1 MNSKAVPSAIAA
13 FVLFVAE
20 TACFASASASLV
32 DYVDPF
38 IGTEGSGHTY
48 PGPVRPGGL
57 VAPGPDGFDG
67 KNFDWEKSGAGGGY
81 KYKHQAVYGFSPLHV
96 SGRGCPLFGSCC
108 LLPMTGEW
116 VRTNYTAAIDKATE
130 VAKVGY
136 YSATLPGEG
145 VKAEIAAGN
154 RVAYMRFTFE
164 RGGRASVLV
173 DLQSAFSWKDHLTPR
188 WERYGGKCL
197 DFEARAAGRNT
208 IVCKEKQLGWSN
220 HVEAFAVRFDRD
232 WKILGDLGS
241 RFPKW
246 LQGTRYVADFGEVA
260 PGTVIEARIGVSLVD
275 IDGALNNLRSET
287 AGFDEAVAETR
298 AQWEKKLGMIE
309 IDGTDEEKTKFYTAM
324 YHLFIDPLNI
334 VEADG
339 RYRWNVGDVRLALDG
354 HVENAGKGGSY
365 WSSFGIWDIFRAMYP
380 LRAMLEPE
388 RIPEWMDSF
397 RLYYE
402 RTGRLPQAT
411 DYGTEHW
418 GMIGLHGVSMVVDAY
433 FKGQLGA
440 WKPEDAYRAV
450 KDTLTREGKGIP
462 EQGFALLGKYGYLP
476 FDLVPQKQ
484 NPPVEQWFDA
494 PWQKAQ
500 QSVSRSLELSFDDD
514 CAARMAEALGKT
526 GDAKFFR
533 ERSMCWKRLWDGS
546 VGFMRGKDSKGAWR
560 EPFDPLEANGDYTEG
575 VAMVYSFHVLQD
587 PVGYTDYIGGK
598 SVLEKKLDALF
609 AEKRRT
615 GSRSVFLRLKNEED
629 ELMGQ
634 YDHSNEPSHHIPFL
648 YNYAGAPRKTQALV
662 REICTKRY
670 RLGPEGLC
678 GNEDTGQ
685 MSAWYILNVLGFYP
699 VNPCAS
705 FFDIGAPQTRHA
717 VMRLGESG
725 KTLEVVANGLSEK
738 AKFVKSVTF
747 NGKAV
752 SDWRLP
758 WSDLSS
764 GGRLVFEMEE

>member
-1 MNSKAVPSAIAA
+1 MRTICGTILAAVAVAA
-13 FVLFVAE
+13 VTVNAE
-20 TACFASASASLV
+20 TIGGRKLV

-38 IGTEGSGHTY
+38 IGTDGSGHTY

-57 VAPGPDGFDG
+57 VAPGPDSFDG
-67 KNFDWEKSGAGGGY
+67 KNFDWEKQGAGGGY
-81 KYKHQAVYGFSPLHV
+81 KFKHPAVYGFAPLHAN
-96 SGRGCPLFGSCC
+96 GRGCPIFGSCC
-108 LLPMTGEW
+108 LLPMGGEW
-116 VRTNYTAAIDKATE
+116 VRTNYTSVIDKSTE
-130 VAKVGY
+130 VAKIGY
-136 YSATLPGEG
+136 YSVTLPDEG
-145 VKAEIAAGN
+145 VKAEVAAGN

-164 RGGRASVLV
+164 RGGRASVLI

-197 DFEARAAGRNT
+197 DFESRAVRRNT
-208 IVCKEKQLGWSN
+208 VVCREKQLGWSN
-220 HVEAFAVRFDRD
+220 HVEAFAVQFDRD
-232 WKILGDLGS
+232 WRILGDIGS

-246 LQGTRYVADFGEVA
+246 LQGTRYVADFGEVE
-260 PGTVIEARIGVSLVD
+260 PGTVVEAKIGVSLVD
-275 IDGALNNLRSET
+275 IDGALNNLRSEPD
-287 AGFDEAVAETR
+287 GFDDAVAVTR
-298 AQWEKKLGMIE
+298 AEWEKRLGMIE
-309 IDGTDEEKTKFYTAM
+309 IEGTDEELVKFYTAM

-339 RYRWNVGDVRLALDG
+339 RYRWNVGDIRHALDG
-354 HVENAGKGGSY
+354 HVEDAGKGGSY

-380 LRAMLEPE
+380 LRTLLEPE
-388 RIPEWMDSF
+388 SVPEWVDSF

-402 RTGRLPQAT
+402 RNGRLPQAT

-433 FKGQLGA
+433 FKGQLGR
-440 WKPEDAYRAV
+440 WNPEEAYRAV
-450 KDTLTREGKGIP
+450 KDTLTKEGKGIP
-462 EQGFALLGKYGYLP
+462 EQGFALLDKYGYIP

-484 NPPVEQWFDA
+484 NPPVEKWFDL

-514 CAARMAEALGKT
+514 CAARMATALGHEE
-526 GDAKFFR
+526 DAKFFR
-533 ERSMCWKRLWDGS
+533 DRSLSWQRLWDKS
-546 VGFMRGKDSKGAWR
+546 VGFMRGKDSKGNWR
-560 EPFDPLEANGDYTEG
+560 EPFDPIEANGDYTEG

-587 PVGYTDYIGGK
+587 PAGYADFIGGK
-598 SVLEKKLDALF
+598 EMLERKLDALF
-609 AEKRRT
+609 SEKRRT
-615 GSRSVFLRLKNEED
+615 GSRSVFLRLKNEEY

-648 YNYAGAPRKTQALV
+648 YNYAGKPRKTQELV

-670 RLGPEGLC
+670 RTGPNGIC

-705 FFDIGAPQTRHA
+705 VFDIGAPQTSHA
-717 VMRLGESG
+717 VVRLGG
-725 KTLEVVANGLSEK
+725 TGRTLEVVANGLSEK

-747 NGKAV
+747 NGRPI
-752 SDWRLP
+752 SNWQLP
-758 WSDLSS
+758 YEDLMS

>member
-1 MNSKAVPSAIAA
+1 MLGVVATVN
-13 FVLFVAE
+13 AE
-20 TACFASASASLV
+20 TIGGRKLV

-38 IGTEGSGHTY
+38 IGTDGSGHTY

-57 VAPGPDGFDG
+57 VAPGPDSFDG
-67 KNFDWEKSGAGGGY
+67 ENFDWEKRGAGGGY
-81 KYKHQAVYGFSPLHV
+81 KFRHQAVYGFAPLHAN
-96 SGRGCPLFGSCC
+96 GRGCPLFGSCC
-108 LLPMTGEW
+108 LLPMSGEW
-116 VRTNYTAAIDKATE
+116 VRTNYTAAIDKKTE

-136 YSATLPGEG
+136 YSVTLPGEG
-145 VKAEIAAGN
+145 VKAEVAAGN
-154 RVAYMRFTFE
+154 RVAYMRFTFV
-164 RGGRASVLV
+164 RGGRASVLI

-188 WERYGGKCL
+188 WERYGGKCP

-208 IVCKEKQLGWSN
+208 VVCREKQLGWSN
-220 HVEAFAVRFDRD
+220 HIEAFAVKFDRD
-232 WKILGDLGS
+232 WRMLGDLGS

-246 LQGTRYVADFGEVA
+246 LQGTRYVADFGEVE

-275 IDGALNNLRSET
+275 IDGALNNLKAEQS
-287 AGFDEAVAETR
+287 AGFDDAVAATR
-298 AQWEKKLGMIE
+298 AEWEKQLGLIE
-309 IDGTDEEKTKFYTAM
+309 IDGTDEELIKFYTSM

-339 RYRWNVGDVRLALDG
+339 RYRWNVGDIRLALDG
-354 HVENAGKGGSY
+354 HVENAGKDGSY

-380 LRAMLEPE
+380 LRTLIEPE
-388 RIPEWMDSF
+388 AVPAWMDSF

-402 RTGRLPQAT
+402 RNGRLPQAT

-433 FKGQLGA
+433 FKGQLGN
-440 WKPEDAYRAV
+440 WNPEDAYRAV
-450 KDTLTREGKGIP
+450 KDTLTKEGKGIP
-462 EQGFALLGKYGYLP
+462 EQGFALLNKYGYLP

-484 NPPVEQWFDA
+484 DPPVEKWFDA

-514 CAARMAEALGKT
+514 CAARMATALGHED
-526 GDAKFFR
+526 DAKFFR
-533 ERSMCWKRLWDGS
+533 NRSMSWQRLWDKS
-546 VGFMRGKDSKGAWR
+546 VGFMRGKDSNGNWR
-560 EPFDPLEANGDYTEG
+560 EPFDPIEANGDYTEG

-587 PVGYTDYIGGK
+587 PAGYTDFIGGK
-598 SVLEKKLDALF
+598 EMLEKKLDALF
-609 AEKRRT
+609 SEKRRT

-648 YNYAGAPRKTQALV
+648 YNYAGKPRKTQELV

-670 RLGPEGLC
+670 RTGPNGIC

-705 FFDIGAPQTRHA
+705 VFDIGAPQTSHA
-717 VMRLGESG
+717 VVRLGGTG
-725 KTLEVVANGLSEK
+725 KTLEVVANGLSDK

-747 NGKAV
+747 NGRPI
-752 SDWRLP
+752 SNWQLP
-758 WSDLSS
+758 CADLMS